1 MSNSSEGIEIV
12 QDYLNNAKKRQKIIR
27 IVIYILNLALDALT
41 FGFIAKLVHLSFKS
55 PFKNHIIGDLNNYFN
70 DVAESNIIIN
80 NNFKENKNINN
91 NSTFLRNLVSL
102 SICKEIRESLIE
114 FKGQKL
120 SKLFDF
126 NLDNIR
132 LFSLISLCITI
143 FMNIIAFACFIIF
156 IIMICKLVDE
166 TSVPNIKDIK
176 TTFKLTTTLEIL
188 GITLRFI
195 NVARFVISLILYHH
209 IETSDLDKYDDF
221 LDCKNV
227 NKKFFEKF
235 SVAEEL
241 RKWFYIYLA
250 LEIAKQGIEKLN
262 QNFGIESDKP
272 HEVPKISDNNDHND
286 NNESISSSS
295 TPI

>member
-143 FMNIIAFACFIIF
+143 FMNIIAFACFIIL
-156 IIMICKLVDE
+156 IIMICKLCKLADE
-166 TSVPNIKDIK
+166 IGVQNIKNIK
-176 TTFKLTTTLEIL
+176 KTFKLTTTLEIM

-195 NVARFVISLILYHH
+195 NVARFVISLILYHY

-227 NKKFFEKF
+227 KQKFFEKF

-272 HEVPKISDNNDHND
+272 PEMPKISDNND
-286 NNESISSSS
+286 NNESISNSS